1 MCTAISS
8 TGERHLFGRTLDLE
22 CSYSENVVITPRAF
36 DFSFI
41 YEKRQSQGLAMI
53 GTAHVANGVPLY
65 YDAVNEAGLCAAGL
79 NFPQFAVYRPYEEG
93 KRNIASFEL
102 IPWVLSQCRSLNEA
116 ITLLED
122 TNVTSDSYSPELP
135 STPLHWL
142 ISDKSG
148 SIAAEPMENGLNIY
162 SDPFGVL
169 TNSPPFPF
177 HLSNLSNYMGLS
189 PSAPSNTLF
198 PSTELAYYSR
208 GLGAFGLPGDFSSA
222 SRFVRATFANAHTH
236 KGISKQEQISGFF
249 HVMDTVAQPKGC
261 ALTETGRPIYT
272 VYTSCADTES
282 GEYYFTTYG
291 CRQIRCVRL
300 TDSAKRSDTVTAF
313 PMQAD
318 ENILQTDK

>member
-1 MCTAISS
+1 MCTAVSS
-8 TGERHLFGRTLDLE
+8 MGERHLFGRTLDLE
-22 CSYSENVVITPRAF
+22 CSYGESVVIAPRAF
-36 DFSFI
+36 DFNFI
-41 YEKRQSQGLAMI
+41 YEKRQTQGLAMI
-53 GTAHVANGVPLY
+53 GTAHVSDGLPLY

-79 NFPQFAVYRPYEEG
+79 NFPQFAVYRAYEEG

-116 ITLLED
+116 ITLLEN
-122 TNVTSDSYSPELP
+122 TNVTSDCYSPELP
-135 STPLHWL
+135 PTPLHWL

-148 SIAAEPMENGLNIY
+148 SIAVEPMENGLNIHD
-162 SDPFGVL
+162 DPFGVL

-177 HLSNLSNYMGLS
+177 HLSNLSNYMGLA

-198 PSTELAYYSR
+198 PGTELAYYSR

-236 KGISKQEQISGFF
+236 KGISKQEQVGGFF
-249 HVMDTVAQPKGC
+249 HVMDTVSQPKGC

-300 TDSAKRSDTVTAF
+300 TDAAKRSDTITAF

-318 ENILQTDK
+318 ENILQVDK